1 MKKFLFYTSILCLLF
16 CASCRDEEIILS
28 KPGEPI
34 TPLTNVKY
42 SISED
47 KVTLTWDL
55 PATLPE
61 DIVKPIA
68 VLIKVSVDGRN
79 EGTHVITD
87 APVSFTYS
95 PYDPSKQYRFTIKA
109 QGDVNTTDP
118 YRSKLRISP
127 GNTVA
132 F

>member
-1 MKKFLFYTSILCLLF
+1 MKKSLYYILILCVLF
-16 CASCRDEEIILS
+16 CASCRDEDIILS

-34 TPLTNVKY
+34 APVTNMQY
-42 SISED
+42 SVAED

-55 PATLPE
+55 PTTIPE

-68 VLIKVSVDGRN
+68 VLVKVSVDGRN
-79 EGTHVITD
+79 AGTYVITD
-87 APVSFTYS
+87 APVSYTYS
-95 PYDPSKQYRFTIKA
+95 PYDPSKQYRFTVKA

-118 YRSKLRISP
+118 HRSKLRISP
-127 GNTVA
+127 GHTIA